1 MNLTTAL
8 AERIVNSQ
16 PDNAARDAARIGVQ
30 DFLAVSWPVLQGH
43 VPDSGL
49 PALRS
54 VYGDGSVRSSTLL
67 LGYASHAL
75 DYDDFHADFRGHPSV
90 VILPALFAWQQQQ
103 AANIDDFFDAYAIG
117 VEVAGRLGLAA
128 SQQHYALGN
137 HNTATLG
144 TVAVA
149 AALAR
154 LLKLDASASATLLGI
169 ATTQASGLR
178 AQFGSAVK
186 PLHAGLAA
194 ERAVSAAQLTLA
206 GFDGKQTGVIE
217 AFLAAGSNGQAQ
229 PDRLVQSWGAPWR
242 ITTPGLEFKPF
253 PTCAGTHSAA
263 EATRLLRRTWLA
275 NGNSLESLLS
285 NIQDISVAFPPGG
298 DIAASVRVP
307 RNGIEAR
314 FSLEYVMAA
323 MLMYDDL
330 RLQDFAEGDLNHDVM
345 PLAAKV
351 RRTPDESAPPD
362 AINPALR
369 FHLVTITL
377 NDGTQLQQRRTRQQ
391 SLADGVD
398 VAAKLHAALQP
409 ENAERQQALL
419 RSSALLTSADL
430 ATLSDHFN
438 RALRANKA

>member
-8 AERIVNSQ
+8 AERIVHSQ
-16 PDNAARDAARIGVQ
+16 PDDAARNAAREGVR
-30 DFLAVSWPVLQGH
+30 DFLAVSWPVLQGQ

-54 VYGDGSVRSSTLL
+54 VYGDGSARSQALL

-103 AANIDDFFDAYAIG
+103 PAELSDFLDAYVIG
-117 VEVAGRLGLAA
+117 VEVAGRLGLAV

-144 TVAVA
+144 TLAAA

-154 LLKLDASASATLLGI
+154 LLGLAVSATATLLGI

-186 PLHAGLAA
+186 PLHAGFAA
-194 ERAVSAAQLTLA
+194 ERAVTAAQLTLA
-206 GFDGKQTGVIE
+206 GFDGKQDGVIE
-217 AFLAAGSNGQAQ
+217 AFIAATSNGQAQ
-229 PDRLVQSWGAPWR
+229 PEKLTANWAQPWR
-242 ITTPGLEFKPF
+242 MVSPGLEFKPF

-263 EATRLLRRTWLA
+263 EATRILRHQWLA
-275 NGNSLESLLS
+275 SGKSLEALLD
-285 NIQDISVAFPPGG
+285 NITDISVAFPPGG

-307 RNGIEAR
+307 INGIEAR
-314 FSLEYVMAA
+314 FSLEYVIAA
-323 MLMYDDL
+323 MLIYGDL
-330 RLQDFAEGDLNHDVM
+330 RLQDFAEGELNHDVM
-345 PLAAKV
+345 PLAGKV

-369 FHLVTITL
+369 FHLVTLTL
-377 NDGTQLQQRRTRQQ
+377 RDGLSLQHHRTRQQ
-391 SLADGVD
+391 SLADAVD
-398 VAAKLHAALQP
+398 VTGKLRAALQQETP
-409 ENAERQQALL
+409 ERQQQLL
-419 RSSALLTSADL
+419 NSSALRNTADL
-430 ATLSDHFN
+430 AQLTRLIN
-438 RALRANKA
+438 

>member
-1 MNLTTAL
+1 MNLTAAL
-8 AERIVNSQ
+8 AKRIVHSQ
-16 PDNAARDAARIGVQ
+16 PDDVARAAAREGVR
-30 DFLAVSWPVLQGH
+30 DFLAVSWPVLQGQ

-54 VYGDGSVRSSTLL
+54 VYGDGSARSHALL

-90 VILPALFAWQQQQ
+90 VILPALFAWQQLQPSELDQ
-103 AANIDDFFDAYAIG
+103 FLDAYAIG
-117 VEVAGRLGLAA
+117 VEVAGRLGLAV

-144 TVAVA
+144 TVAAA

-154 LLKLDASASATLLGI
+154 LMALDVSATATLLGI

-186 PLHAGLAA
+186 PLHAGFAA
-194 ERAVSAAQLTLA
+194 ERAVTAAQLTLA
-206 GFDGKQTGVIE
+206 GFDGKQDGVIE
-217 AFLAAGSNGQAQ
+217 AFMSATSNGQAQ
-229 PDRLVQSWGAPWR
+229 PEKLIENWAQPWR
-242 ITTPGLEFKPF
+242 IVTPGLEFKPF

-263 EATRLLRRTWLA
+263 EATRILRNEWLA
-275 NGNSLESLLS
+275 SGKSLESLLES
-285 NIQDISVAFPPGG
+285 ISEISVAFPPGG

-307 RNGIEAR
+307 TNGIEAR
-314 FSLEYVMAA
+314 FSLEYVIAA
-323 MLMYDDL
+323 MLICGDL
-330 RLQDFAEGDLNHDVM
+330 RLQDFAEGELNQEVM

-351 RRTPDESAPPD
+351 LRIPDENAPPD

-377 NDGTQLQQRRTRQQ
+377 RDGLQLQHHRTRQQ
-391 SLADGVD
+391 SLADAVD
-398 VAAKLHAALQP
+398 VAGKLHAALQQESP
-409 ENAERQQALL
+409 QRQQQLL
-419 RSSALLTSADL
+419 NSSELASSAHLAQLTQLLG
-430 ATLSDHFN
+430 
-438 RALRANKA
+438 

>member
-1 MNLTTAL
+1 MSITAAL
-8 AERIVNSQ
+8 AELIVHSQ
-16 PDNAARDAARIGVQ
+16 PNAAAREAAREGVK
-30 DFLAVSWPVLQGH
+30 DFLAVSWPVLQGQ

-54 VYGDGSVRSSTLL
+54 VYADGSPRSQALL
-67 LGYASHAL
+67 LGYAAHAL

-103 AANIDDFFDAYAIG
+103 AAAIDDFLDAYAIG
-117 VEVAGRLGLAA
+117 VEMAGRLGLAA
-128 SQQHYALGN
+128 SQQHYALGH

-144 TVAVA
+144 TIAAA

-154 LLKLDASASATLLGI
+154 LLKLDVSATARLIGI

-186 PLHAGLAA
+186 PLHAGFAA

-206 GFDGKQTGVIE
+206 GFDGKQDGVIE
-217 AFLAAGSNGQAQ
+217 SFLAANSSGQAQ
-229 PDRLVQSWGAPWR
+229 PEKLLSGWGEPWR
-242 ITTPGLEFKPF
+242 IVTPGLEFKPF

-263 EATRLLRRTWLA
+263 EAARILREAWLSS
-275 NGNSLESLLS
+275 GQSLASLLD
-285 NIQDISVAFPPGG
+285 NITDISVAFPPGG
-298 DIAASVRVP
+298 DIAASVTSP
-307 RNGIEAR
+307 TNGIEAR
-314 FSLEYVMAA
+314 FSLEYVIAA
-323 MLMYDDL
+323 MLTYNDL
-330 RLQDFAEGDLNHDVM
+330 RLEDFAEGDLNHAVL

-369 FHLVTITL
+369 FHLVTLTL
-377 NDGTQLQQRRTRQQ
+377 LDGTQLQQRRTRQQ

-398 VAAKLHAALQP
+398 VESKLRLALSQETGERLQQLQQSCALQ
-409 ENAERQQALL
+409 
-419 RSSALLTSADL
+419 TTADL
-430 ATLSDHFN
+430 ASLQQL
-438 RALRANKA
+438 LRV

>member
-1 MNLTTAL
+1 MNLTAAL

-16 PDNAARDAARIGVQ
+16 PDDAAREAARIGVQ
-30 DFLAVSWPVLQGH
+30 DFLAVSWPVLQGD

-49 PALRS
+49 PALRR
-54 VYGDGSVRSSTLL
+54 VYGDGSARSSALL

-90 VILPALFAWQQQQ
+90 VILPALIAWQQQQ
-103 AANIDDFFDAYAIG
+103 PAEITAFLDAYAIG

-128 SQQHYALGN
+128 SQQHYALGH

-144 TVAVA
+144 TVAAA

-154 LLKLDASASATLLGI
+154 LLQLDVTATATLLGI

-206 GFDGKQTGVIE
+206 GFDGQQSGVIE
-217 AFLAAGSNGQAQ
+217 AFLAASSNGQAQ
-229 PDRLVQSWGAPWR
+229 PERLLASWGAPWR
-242 ITTPGLEFKPF
+242 ISAPGLEFKPF

-263 EATRLLRRTWLA
+263 EATRLLRRAWLA
-275 NGNSLESLLS
+275 SGHALADLLR
-285 NIQDISVAFPPGG
+285 NIHDISVAFPPGG

-323 MLMYDDL
+323 MLIYDDL
-330 RLQDFAEGDLNHDVM
+330 RLQDFAEGDLNHEIM

-351 RRTPDESAPPD
+351 RRAPDESAPPD

-398 VAAKLHAALQP
+398 VAAKLRAALQP
-409 ENAERQQALL
+409 DDASQQLL
-419 RSSALLTSADL
+419 RSSALQTSADL
-430 ATLSDHFN
+430 VALSQSLHE
-438 RALRANKA
+438 ALRGA

>member
-1 MNLTTAL
+1 MSLTAAL
-8 AERIVNSQ
+8 AERIVHSQ
-16 PDNAARDAARIGVQ
+16 PDAAARNAAREGVR
-30 DFLAVSWPVLQGH
+30 DFLAVSWPVLQGQ

-54 VYGDGSVRSSTLL
+54 VYGDGSARSNALL

-90 VILPALFAWQQQQ
+90 VILPALFAWQQLQPSELDQ
-103 AANIDDFFDAYAIG
+103 FLDAYAVG
-117 VEVAGRLGLAA
+117 VEVAGRLGLAV
-128 SQQHYALGN
+128 SQQHYALGH

-144 TVAVA
+144 TVAAA

-154 LLKLDASASATLLGI
+154 LLALDVAATATLLGI

-186 PLHAGLAA
+186 PLHAGFAA

-206 GFDGKQTGVIE
+206 GFDGKQDGVID
-217 AFLAAGSNGQAQ
+217 AFISATSNGQAQ
-229 PDRLVQSWGAPWR
+229 PEKLIEHWAQPWR
-242 ITTPGLEFKPF
+242 IVAPGLEFKPF

-263 EATRLLRRTWLA
+263 EATRILRNQWLA
-275 NGNSLESLLS
+275 SGKSLESLLE
-285 NIQDISVAFPPGG
+285 NIIEISVAFPPGG

-307 RNGIEAR
+307 TNGIEAR
-314 FSLEYVMAA
+314 FSLEYVIAA
-323 MLMYDDL
+323 MLMYGDL
-330 RLQDFAEGDLNHDVM
+330 RLQDFAEGELNQEVM

-351 RRTPDESAPPD
+351 RRTPDEGAPPD

-377 NDGTQLQQRRTRQQ
+377 RDGLQLQHHRTRQQ
-391 SLADGVD
+391 SLADAVD
-398 VAAKLHAALQP
+398 VAGKLRAALQQESP
-409 ENAERQQALL
+409 LRQQQLL
-419 RSSALLTSADL
+419 NSSELANSTHLAQLTQLLA
-430 ATLSDHFN
+430 
-438 RALRANKA
+438 

>member
-1 MNLTTAL
+1 MSLTAAL
-8 AERIVNSQ
+8 AERIVHSQ
-16 PDNAARDAARIGVQ
+16 PDAAARNAAREGVR
-30 DFLAVSWPVLQGH
+30 DFLAVSWPVLQGQ

-54 VYGDGSVRSSTLL
+54 VYGDGSARANALL

-90 VILPALFAWQQQQ
+90 VILPALFAWQQLQPSELDQ
-103 AANIDDFFDAYAIG
+103 FLDAYAVG
-117 VEVAGRLGLAA
+117 VEVAGRLGLAV
-128 SQQHYALGN
+128 SQQHYALGH

-144 TVAVA
+144 TVAAA

-154 LLKLDASASATLLGI
+154 LLALDVAATATLLGI

-186 PLHAGLAA
+186 PLHAGFAA

-206 GFDGKQTGVIE
+206 GFDGKQDGVID
-217 AFLAAGSNGQAQ
+217 AFISATSNGQAQ
-229 PDRLVQSWGAPWR
+229 PEKLIEHWAQPWR
-242 ITTPGLEFKPF
+242 IVAPGLEFKPF

-263 EATRLLRRTWLA
+263 EATRILRNQWLA
-275 NGNSLESLLS
+275 SGKSLEILLE
-285 NIQDISVAFPPGG
+285 NISEISVAFPPGG

-307 RNGIEAR
+307 TNGIEAR
-314 FSLEYVMAA
+314 FSLEYVIAA
-323 MLMYDDL
+323 MLMYGDL
-330 RLQDFAEGDLNHDVM
+330 RLQDFAEGELNQKVM

-351 RRTPDESAPPD
+351 RRTPDEGAPPD

-377 NDGTQLQQRRTRQQ
+377 GDGLQLQHHRTRQQ
-391 SLADGVD
+391 SLADAVD
-398 VAAKLHAALQP
+398 VAGKLRAALQQ
-409 ENAERQQALL
+409 ESSLRQQQLL
-419 RSSALLTSADL
+419 NSSELANSAHLAQLTQLLA
-430 ATLSDHFN
+430 
-438 RALRANKA
+438 

>member
-1 MNLTTAL
+1 MSLTAAL
-8 AERIVNSQ
+8 AERIVHSQ
-16 PDNAARDAARIGVQ
+16 PDAAARNAAREGVR
-30 DFLAVSWPVLQGH
+30 DFLAVSWPVLQGQ

-54 VYGDGSVRSSTLL
+54 VYGDGSARFNALL

-90 VILPALFAWQQQQ
+90 VILPALFAWQQLQPSELDQ
-103 AANIDDFFDAYAIG
+103 FLDAYAVG
-117 VEVAGRLGLAA
+117 VEVAGRLGLAV
-128 SQQHYALGN
+128 SQQHYALGH

-144 TVAVA
+144 TVAAA

-154 LLKLDASASATLLGI
+154 LLALDVAATATLLGI

-186 PLHAGLAA
+186 PLHAGFAA

-206 GFDGKQTGVIE
+206 GFDGKQDGVID
-217 AFLAAGSNGQAQ
+217 AFISATSNGQAQ
-229 PDRLVQSWGAPWR
+229 PEKLIEHWAQPWR
-242 ITTPGLEFKPF
+242 IVAPGLEFKPF

-263 EATRLLRRTWLA
+263 EATRILRNQWLA
-275 NGNSLESLLS
+275 SGKSLEILLE
-285 NIQDISVAFPPGG
+285 NISEISVAFPPGG

-307 RNGIEAR
+307 TNGIEAR
-314 FSLEYVMAA
+314 FSLEYVIAA
-323 MLMYDDL
+323 MLMYGDL
-330 RLQDFAEGDLNHDVM
+330 RLQDFAEGELNQKVM

-351 RRTPDESAPPD
+351 RRTPDEGAPPD

-377 NDGTQLQQRRTRQQ
+377 GDGLQLQHHRTRQQ
-391 SLADGVD
+391 SLADAVD
-398 VAAKLHAALQP
+398 VAGKLRAALQQ
-409 ENAERQQALL
+409 ESSLRQQQLL
-419 RSSALLTSADL
+419 NSSELANSAHLAQLTQLLA
-430 ATLSDHFN
+430 
-438 RALRANKA
+438 

>member
-1 MNLTTAL
+1 MSITAAL
-8 AERIVNSQ
+8 AELIVHSQ
-16 PDNAARDAARIGVQ
+16 PDAAAREAAREGVK
-30 DFLAVSWPVLQGH
+30 DFLAVSWPVLQGQ

-49 PALRS
+49 PALRT
-54 VYGDGSVRSSTLL
+54 VYGDGGPRSQALL
-67 LGYASHAL
+67 LGYAAHAL

-103 AANIDDFFDAYAIG
+103 AAAIDDFLDAYAVG

-128 SQQHYALGN
+128 SQQHYALGH

-144 TVAVA
+144 TIAAA

-154 LLKLDASASATLLGI
+154 LLKLEVSATSTLIGI

-194 ERAVSAAQLTLA
+194 VRAVTAAQLTLA
-206 GFDGKQTGVIE
+206 GFDGKQDGVVE
-217 AFLAAGSNGQAQ
+217 AFLAASSNGAAQ
-229 PDRLVQSWGAPWR
+229 SEKLVAHWGKPWR
-242 ITTPGLEFKPF
+242 IVTPGLEYKPF

-263 EATRLLRRTWLA
+263 EAARILRDGWLA
-275 NGNSLESLLS
+275 NGNSLEALLD
-285 NIQDISVAFPPGG
+285 NITDISVAFPPGG
-298 DIAASVRVP
+298 DIAASVTSP
-307 RNGIEAR
+307 TNGIEAR
-314 FSLEYVMAA
+314 FSLEYVIAA
-323 MLMYDDL
+323 MLIYNDL
-330 RLQDFAEGDLNHDVM
+330 RLEDFAEGDLNHAVM

-369 FHLVTITL
+369 FHLVTLTL
-377 NDGTQLQQRRTRQQ
+377 RDGTQLQQRRTRQQ

-398 VAAKLHAALQP
+398 VERKLRLALSQ
-409 ENAERQQALL
+409 ESGERLQQLQQ
-419 RSSALLTSADL
+419 SSALQTTADL
-430 ATLSDHFN
+430 ASLQQL
-438 RALRANKA
+438 LRV